1 MKQIMHA
8 IMNIDI
14 DESFVLGS
22 VAGVLAGL
30 IGLSLLPNTLLSHL

>member
-1 MKQIMHA
+1 MKQIVNA
-8 IMNIDI
+8 IMNIGI
-14 DESFVLGS
+14 DESFVVRG